1 MARPSGD
8 TASGRLKSSRK
19 ACSRSGTGWTPHQS
33 EASSLGACR
42 EQQVFHSGGAVLHPV
57 FAVIGRRGV
66 PANEDG
72 ERSLLDH
79 TRIWM
84 EIRYLIQFLAVRDD
98 HEPPRL
104 DAPCGRRGHGGA
116 QQFFD
121 RDLLRQAGSGTANAA
136 ASRRTSKASIRTL
149 LSLGLCSLHHTRT
162 VFVAPEPICR
172 APSVKMPCSPHGCLD
187 ILFGA
192 SGLVTALSCVYSF
205 RSGQRNE
212 GFVPAVFVPRTY
224 FVCWLF
230 FFILFRDSVF

>member
-1 MARPSGD
+1 MRERRLGIAEDGKAERRYGIRKIKELTESLFPFGD
-8 TASGRLKSSRK
+8 GVDA
-19 ACSRSGTGWTPHQS
+19 APERSQF
-33 EASSLGACR
+33 LGACR

-121 RDLLRQAGSGTANAA
+121 EIFSDGPVQELADAA
-136 ASRRTSKASIRTL
+136 ASMKDFKGIHKNAPFI
-149 LSLGLCSLHHTRT
+149 GF
-162 VFVAPEPICR
+162 VFVAPYQNRFCCTR
-172 APSVKMPCSPHGCLD
+172 ADLPGSL
-187 ILFGA
+187 
-192 SGLVTALSCVYSF
+192 SGD
-205 RSGQRNE
+205 
-212 GFVPAVFVPRTY
+212 AV
-224 FVCWLF
+224 
-230 FFILFRDSVF
+230 